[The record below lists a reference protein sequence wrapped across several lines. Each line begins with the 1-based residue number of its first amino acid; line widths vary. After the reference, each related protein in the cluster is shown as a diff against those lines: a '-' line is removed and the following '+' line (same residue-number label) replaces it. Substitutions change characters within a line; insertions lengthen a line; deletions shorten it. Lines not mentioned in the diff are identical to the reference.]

1 MKEVEHFLAPWSATP
16 KRVVRKMLELA
27 EIKPGET
34 LYDLGCG
41 DGRVLIEASKRYK
54 IESVG
59 IECQEK
65 LARESGKNARKNGL
79 ENLVTIVEGDVFGQ
93 DLSGADIV
101 FTYLT
106 DPGMN
111 MLKDKLSAELKD
123 DARIVSHYYTFK
135 NVKPKSQHFIWG
147 WQLWFP
153 PRLPM
158 PQYVAL
164 YEGKSLRV

>member
-1 MKEVEHFLAPWSATP
+1 MKGKQYLLSPWSATP

-41 DGRVLIEASKRYK
+41 DGRVLIEASKRYG

-65 LARESGKNARKNGL
+65 WVRKSNENVRTNGL
-79 ENLVTIVEGDVFGQ
+79 ENLVTIVDGDIFDQ

-106 DPGMN
+106 NGGMN
-111 MLKDKLSAELKD
+111 ILKDKLSAELKD
-123 DARIVSHYYTFK
+123 DARIVSHLSTFK
-135 NVKPKSQHFIWG
+135 NVKPKSQHRVYD

-158 PQYVAL
+158 PLYVAL